1 MIVDY
6 HNIYIPLASDSMES
20 KDADQSVHAQL
31 ETTNNMKSLDSNEN
45 NKTMGPPSPPS
56 SVKATESD
64 NGRNENGSHL
74 GEVAGGKLPVSG
86 SSASGHRGANAGR
99 NVTTTLERLPADR
112 WTR

>member
-6 HNIYIPLASDSMES
+6 HNIYIPLASDNMES
-20 KDADQSVHAQL
+20 KDADQSVHAQP

-45 NKTMGPPSPPS
+45 SKTMGPPSPPS

-64 NGRNENGSHL
+64 NGRNEG
-74 GEVAGGKLPVSG
+74 VAGGKLSVTG